1 MTYEESKKYYEAKES
16 LKYLISEDCGD
27 CQFDFINEVHL
38 AIEALGKMSAIKDG
52 LDSLKEDLQEAYKL
66 NDAILSYVLK
76 GNAMSELECRAEEFS
91 LMMMQD
97 LSWLVGII
105 EGVE

>member
-1 MTYEESKKYYEAKES
+1 MAYEEARE
-16 LKYLISEDCGD
+16 LIMNSIMRNACIPKDKD
-27 CQFDFINEVHL
+27 WWNNALLV
-38 AIEALGKMSAIKDG
+38 AVEALEKMSALKDG
-52 LDSLKEDLQEAYKL
+52 LDSLKKDLQKAYKL
-66 NDAILSYVLK
+66 NDASLSYVLK

-97 LSWLVGII
+97 LSWLIDTI